1 MCTSTPPIY
10 IETYAAMA
18 QVFATQLVSII
29 VEGVFDACPGVRV
42 AFPESGFTWLP
53 AHLWRMD
60 KEWKNLRRLV
70 PWVRRPPS
78 DYVREH
84 VRIGIQPLDAPPTA
98 GQMLQI
104 VDQLGSEDLL
114 MYTSDFPHMHLFD
127 AGAAGATLLDLLPGS
142 MQNKIRSE
150 TARRLYRL
158 DD

>member
-1 MCTSTPPIY
+1 
-10 IETYAAMA
+10 
-18 QVFATQLVSII
+18 
-29 VEGVFDACPGVRV
+29 V
-42 AFPESGFTWLP
+42 AFLESGFTWLP

-84 VRIGIQPLDAPPTA
+84 LRIGIQPLDAPPTA
-98 GQMLQI
+98 AQMLQI
-104 VDQLGSEDLL
+104 VDQLGSDDLL
-114 MYTSDFPHMHLFD
+114 MYTSDFPHRHLFD
-127 AGAAGATLLDLLPGS
+127 AGEKLLDLVPQS

-158 DD
+158 DDGQGAQEHG

>member
-1 MCTSTPPIY
+1 MCTSTPLIY

-42 AFPESGFTWLP
+42 AFLESGFTWLP

-84 VRIGIQPLDAPPTA
+84 VRIGN
-98 GQMLQI
+98 
-104 VDQLGSEDLL
+104 
-114 MYTSDFPHMHLFD
+114 
-127 AGAAGATLLDLLPGS
+127 LLPASDYPHWDADDPGVALPHVLPEELKH
-142 MQNKIRSE
+142 KIRF
-150 TARRLYRL
+150 ANAARLYGL
-158 DD
+158 E